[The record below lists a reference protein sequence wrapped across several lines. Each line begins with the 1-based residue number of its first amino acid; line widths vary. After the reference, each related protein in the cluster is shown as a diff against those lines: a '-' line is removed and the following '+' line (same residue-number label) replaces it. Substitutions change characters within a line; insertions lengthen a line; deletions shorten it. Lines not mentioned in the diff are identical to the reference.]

1 MPPALA
7 GLLQYTGTAIQ
18 QITGASQLENMPSN
32 VATDTVDSIFN
43 RMDTQSYIYMDNM
56 AKSMRRA
63 GVVWLSMAREVY
75 GSDTP
80 MRIVNEDGSDDVAL
94 MTGEVVDRQTGQV
107 IALNDLSQGNYEVT
121 VDVGQSFATRRDAT
135 VKSLLSMLALIP
147 PGTPKHDLVSSM
159 ILDNM
164 DGEGMDDLKE
174 YNRNQLLLS
183 GVIKPRTPEEQ
194 QMVEQ
199 AKQQQ
204 ASQPDPAMV
213 AAQGQLLAGQAE
225 LQKAQ
230 NEQAA
235 IQVKAFQAQTDAQ
248 VAAANVV
255 KILASAD
262 SQQKSDIR
270 EALKLLGQFQQQ
282 QGDNARAD
290 AELVLK
296 SQAQGH
302 ALRMDIS
309 SILQKS
315 TQQQPQQ

>member
-1 MPPALA
+1 
-7 GLLQYTGTAIQ
+7 
-18 QITGASQLENMPSN
+18 
-32 VATDTVDSIFN
+32 
-43 RMDTQSYIYMDNM
+43 
-56 AKSMRRA
+56 
-63 GVVWLSMAREVY
+63 
-75 GSDTP
+75 
-80 MRIVNEDGSDDVAL
+80 
-94 MTGEVVDRQTGQV
+94 
-107 IALNDLSQGNYEVT
+107 
-121 VDVGQSFATRRDAT
+121 
-135 VKSLLSMLALIP
+135 MLALIP

-296 SQAQGH
+296 SQAMQSAIGGG
-302 ALRMDIS
+302 ASGAIAGAGLAKLIGS
-309 SILQKS
+309 STPWGAAIGGGLGLLGS
-315 TQQQPQQ
+315 LF